1 MKTQYITTLILLLF
15 TLTGIAQNNNT
26 YRTVVEEQDWLG
38 FTTTIYLDTTNA
50 IEHIDNDIF
59 VKFAISSDELN
70 ASELQRRLGA
80 LKIWTLVEYGN
91 EGNLLVVKM
100 KATKAGHK
108 SNKLYL
114 LKKMRC
120 NKTVVNGSPIDIE
133 KVKKKINS

>member
-1 MKTQYITTLILLLF
+1 MKTQYITMLILFLF
-15 TLTGIAQNNNT
+15 SLAGISQNNNT
-26 YRTVVEEQDWLG
+26 YHTLVEEQEWLG
-38 FTTTIYLDTTNA
+38 FATTIYLDTNNA

-59 VKFAISSDELN
+59 VKFAISSEELN

-80 LKIWTLVEYGN
+80 LKIWSLVEYGT

-100 KATKAGHK
+100 KASKADHK
-108 SNKLYL
+108 TNKLYL

-120 NKTVVNGSPIDIE
+120 IKTIVNGSPMDIE